1 MIYFFLGG
9 FALLSC
15 ISVAGANVFIVLS
28 TLMGIFRCYLKK
40 DDLTF
45 KNYEGFLKVIIF
57 FLLTM
62 FLSAIFNGEI
72 KIGLNRFFEAYV
84 YRMFPIILV
93 ILFIKDIIKIK
104 KLFILIISS
113 LTITNIFAV
122 YQFLFFDNIRANAF
136 AASPMSLAGFLSIM
150 IPGMFIL
157 VLKSDDIKEKTIF
170 SIVFSLSL
178 IALVANATRGAWIA
192 SLISII
198 LATIFYFDNIK
209 IILKYLLV
217 IIAIILITVAN
228 NDEVKTRI
236 NSITDFSYQSNSERV
251 LLWKS
256 SYNMFKDK
264 PIFGIGLGQ
273 FTAKYQSEYI
283 LPEAKERKL
292 GHAHNNFMQMLG
304 ETGLIG
310 FLGFCTMFSY
320 FMFSVFR
327 FWKKDGEVVSLIIL
341 SGTVG
346 LLIQGL
352 TEFNFGNSAVMKLY
366 WFFMGLTLQYYFI
379 KKKLDKEENAL

>member
-1 MIYFFLGG
+1 
-9 FALLSC
+9 
-15 ISVAGANVFIVLS
+15 
-28 TLMGIFRCYLKK
+28 MGIFRCYLKK

-104 KLFILIISS
+104 KLFILLISS

-198 LATIFYFDNIK
+198 LATI
-209 IILKYLLV
+209 LESEM
-217 IIAIILITVAN
+217 ITSKFV
-228 NDEVKTRI
+228 
-236 NSITDFSYQSNSERV
+236 
-251 LLWKS
+251 
-256 SYNMFKDK
+256 
-264 PIFGIGLGQ
+264 
-273 FTAKYQSEYI
+273 
-283 LPEAKERKL
+283 
-292 GHAHNNFMQMLG
+292 
-304 ETGLIG
+304 
-310 FLGFCTMFSY
+310 
-320 FMFSVFR
+320 
-327 FWKKDGEVVSLIIL
+327 
-341 SGTVG
+341 
-346 LLIQGL
+346 
-352 TEFNFGNSAVMKLY
+352 
-366 WFFMGLTLQYYFI
+366 
-379 KKKLDKEENAL
+379 